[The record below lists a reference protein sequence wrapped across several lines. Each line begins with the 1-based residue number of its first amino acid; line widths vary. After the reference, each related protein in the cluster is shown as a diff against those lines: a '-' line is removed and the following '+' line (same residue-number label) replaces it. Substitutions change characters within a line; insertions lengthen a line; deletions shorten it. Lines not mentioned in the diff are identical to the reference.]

1 MDFWSNLATGFG
13 TALTPTNLVYAFVG
27 CVTGTLVGVLPGIG
41 SVTTVALLIPIT
53 FGLNPTSGL
62 ILMAGVYYGAMYGG
76 STTSILANIPGESS
90 AVVTT
95 LDGHPMAKQGRAGAA
110 LATAAIG
117 SFVAGTLSTV
127 GLMLLAPALARVAIT
142 FGPTEYFSMM
152 LLGLTAVSALAGRS
166 VAKALVSMCAGLLL
180 GTVGLDMGG
189 FPRFTFGLVELYEGI
204 DFLIPAIGL
213 FAIAEALDQAGI
225 VRRAEVQRFEFKG
238 RAWLTREE
246 FRQSVAPWF
255 RGSVLGFVVGVLP
268 GAGATI
274 ASFFSYAL
282 ERRVSRHPERF
293 GKGAIE
299 GVAGPEAANNAS
311 VGGAMVPLLTLGIP
325 GSGTTAVLL
334 GAFMMFGLQPGP
346 LLLERNADVVWAL
359 IASMYIGNVMLL
371 ILNLPLIRLFVKVI
385 DVRPAILAA
394 SVLML
399 SAVGVYANNGRTF
412 DLWLTLGFGILGYW
426 ARRADF
432 PAAPAI
438 LALVLERSMEDNFRR
453 ATTLSDGSLT
463 IFVTRPISAF
473 ILALCV
479 FSLCS
484 PYVQAW
490 FLSRRNRD
498 STTAAGVSRDG
509 V

>member
-1 MDFWSNLATGFG
+1 MESFLSNLATGFG
-13 TALTPTNLVYAFVG
+13 IALTPLNLVYAFIG
-27 CVTGTLVGVLPGIG
+27 CVVGTLIGVLPGIG

-53 FGLNPTSGL
+53 FGMNPTAGL

-117 SFVAGTLSTV
+117 SFVAGTLSTA
-127 GLMLLAPALARVAIT
+127 GLMLLAPALASVAIK
-142 FGPTEYFSMM
+142 FGPAEYFALM
-152 LLGLTAVSALAGRS
+152 LLGLTAVSALGGRS
-166 VAKALVSMCAGLLL
+166 VAKSLISMCLGLLL

-189 FPRFTFGLVELYEGI
+189 FPRFNFGMVELYEGV
-204 DFLIPAIGL
+204 DFIIPAIGL
-213 FAIAEALDQAGI
+213 FALGEALDQAAVI
-225 VRRAEVQRFEFKG
+225 RRSQIQHFEFKG
-238 RAWLTREE
+238 RAWLTWEE
-246 FRQSVAPWF
+246 FRRSVAPWL
-255 RGSVLGFVVGVLP
+255 RGSALGFFVGVLP

-293 GKGAIE
+293 GTGEIE

-311 VGGAMVPLLTLGIP
+311 VGGAMVPLMTLGIP
-325 GSGTTAVLL
+325 GSGTTAILL

-346 LLLERNADVVWAL
+346 LLLSKNPDVVWAL

-371 ILNLPLIRLFVKVI
+371 ILNLPLIRVFVKLI
-385 DVRPAILAA
+385 EVRPALLVAA
-394 SVLML
+394 VLVL
-399 SAVGVYANNGRTF
+399 STVGVFATNGRTF
-412 DLWLTLGFGILGYW
+412 DLWLVLGFGVLGYL

-438 LALVLERSMEDNFRR
+438 LALVLERALEDNFRR

-463 IFVTRPISAF
+463 VFVTRPISVV
-473 ILALCV
+473 ILLLCV
-479 FSLCS
+479 LSLFS
-484 PYVQAW
+484 PYLQAW
-490 FLSRRNRD
+490 FLARRGRR
-498 STTAAGVSRDG
+498 SPEAAKAAT
-509 V
+509 

>member
-1 MDFWSNLATGFG
+1 MDSFWSNLAIGFSI
-13 TALTPTNLVYAFVG
+13 AATPMNLIYAFVG
-27 CVTGTLVGVLPGIG
+27 CVTGTLIGVLPGIG

-53 FGLNPTSGL
+53 FGLNPASGL

-76 STTSILANIPGESS
+76 STTAILANIPGESS
-90 AVVTT
+90 SVVTT

-127 GLMLLAPALARVAIT
+127 GLMLLAPGLARVAIT
-142 FGPTEYFSMM
+142 FGPAEYFGLM
-152 LLGLTAVSALAGRS
+152 LLGLTAVSSLAGHS
-166 VAKALVSMCAGLLL
+166 VVKALVSMCVGLLL

-189 FPRFTFGLVELYEGI
+189 FPRFNFGMVELYEGV

-213 FAIAEALDQAGI
+213 FAIAEALDQAAT
-225 VRRAEVQRFEFKG
+225 VRRSAMTRFEFKG
-238 RAWLTREE
+238 KAWLTREE
-246 FRQSVAPWF
+246 FRQSAAPWL
-255 RGSVLGFVVGVLP
+255 RGSVLGFFVGVLP

-325 GSGTTAVLL
+325 GSGTTAILL

-346 LLLERNADVVWAL
+346 LLLQKNPDIVWAL
-359 IASMYIGNVMLL
+359 IASMYIANVMLL
-371 ILNLPLIRLFVKVI
+371 ILNLPLIKLFVKVI
-385 DVRPAILAA
+385 DVRPALLTAG
-394 SVLML
+394 VLML
-399 SAVGVYANNGRTF
+399 STVGVYAANNRTF
-412 DLWLTLGFGILGYW
+412 DLWLMLGFGVLGYF
-426 ARRADF
+426 ARRHDF

-438 LALVLERSMEDNFRR
+438 LALVLERALEDNFRR
-453 ATTLSDGSLT
+453 ATTLSDGSLS
-463 IFVTRPISAF
+463 IFVTRPISAL
-473 ILALCV
+473 ILSLCV
-479 FSLCS
+479 LSLFS
-484 PYVQAW
+484 PYLQARLLQW
-490 FLSRRNRD
+490 RNRR
-498 STTAAGVSRDG
+498 AAATVSVG
-509 V
+509 A

>member
-1 MDFWSNLATGFG
+1 MDFWSNFVTGFSI
-13 TALTPTNLVYAFVG
+13 AATPMNLVYAFIG
-27 CVTGTLVGVLPGIG
+27 CVVGTLIGVLPGIG

-53 FGLNPTSGL
+53 FGMSPTAGL

-117 SFVAGTLSTV
+117 SFVAGTLSTA
-127 GLMLLAPALARVAIT
+127 GLMFLAPALASVAIT
-142 FGPTEYFSMM
+142 FGPAEYFSLM
-152 LLGLTAVSALAGRS
+152 LLGLTAVSALGGRS
-166 VAKALVSMCAGLLL
+166 VVKALISMCIGLLL
-180 GTVGLDMGG
+180 GTIGLDMGG
-189 FPRFTFGLVELYEGI
+189 FPRFTFGVVELYEGI
-204 DFLIPAIGL
+204 DFIIPAIGL
-213 FAIAEALDQAGI
+213 FAIGEALDQAAV
-225 VRRAEVQRFEFKG
+225 VRRSAITHFEFKG

-246 FRQSVAPWF
+246 FRRSLPPWL
-255 RGSVLGFVVGVLP
+255 RGSVLGFFVGVLP

-274 ASFFSYAL
+274 ASFFSYAM
-282 ERRVSRHPERF
+282 ERRVSRHPEQF

-325 GSGTTAVLL
+325 GSGTTAILL

-346 LLLERNADVVWAL
+346 LLFQKNPDVVWAL

-371 ILNLPLIRLFVKVI
+371 VLNLPLIRLFVKLI
-385 DVRPAILAA
+385 DVRPAVLVAA
-394 SVLML
+394 VLVL
-399 SAVGVYANNGRTF
+399 STVGVYAANGRTF
-412 DLWLTLGFGILGYW
+412 DLWLTLGFGVLGYY

-438 LALVLERSMEDNFRR
+438 LALVLERAMEDNFRR
-453 ATTLSDGSLT
+453 ATTLSEGSLS
-463 IFVTRPISAF
+463 IFLTRPISAA

-479 FSLCS
+479 LSLFS
-484 PYVQAW
+484 PYLQAW
-490 FLSRRNRD
+490 VLSRRNARAEG
-498 STTAAGVSRDG
+498 AAPARG
-509 V
+509 